1 MAGWNEVRGG
11 DMMLVLRQLGADS
24 FREMR
29 WLAASLDA
37 VFGLKVVEGTALAD
51 IEDACDHSRRQYR
64 AESLLAKLAGEHPGH
79 GCKVLGVAGVDLY
92 AAGLNFVF
100 GQADV
105 ELGIAVISLCRLR
118 QEFYGLPADEQLF
131 RDRALKE
138 AVHELGHTFGLGHCP
153 DGRCV
158 MHFSNSLAD
167 TDWKSAAFCTS
178 CRPRL
183 LV

>member
-1 MAGWNEVRGG
+1 
-11 DMMLVLRQLGADS
+11 MLVLRQLGADS
-24 FREMR
+24 FRAMR
-29 WLAASLDA
+29 WLAASLNA
-37 VFGLKVVEGTALAD
+37 VFGLEVVEGTSLAD
-51 IEDACDHSRRQYR
+51 IEDTYDCDRRQYH

-79 GCKVLGVAGVDLY
+79 GCRVLGVAGVDLY

-100 GQADV
+100 GQADIV
-105 ELGIAVISLCRLR
+105 LGIAVISLCRLR

-131 RDRALKE
+131 RSRALKE

-153 DGRCV
+153 DRRCV

-167 TDWKSAAFCTS
+167 TDWKSASFCTT
-178 CRPRL
+178 CQPRL